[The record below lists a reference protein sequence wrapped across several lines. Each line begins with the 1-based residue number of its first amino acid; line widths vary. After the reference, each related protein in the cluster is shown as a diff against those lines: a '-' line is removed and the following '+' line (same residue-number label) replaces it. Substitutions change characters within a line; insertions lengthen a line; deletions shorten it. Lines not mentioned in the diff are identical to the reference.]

1 MTSDL
6 PGVDPR
12 FDPAFQRGFAQAA
25 PGPAP
30 APTLRGNPWVVVLWA
45 LAVLLTGGGLWAFW
59 QSQTSRDSQG
69 VDSVP
74 SDYVLPVL
82 LEGVAP
88 WLLLVGL
95 ATLVATVFLY
105 AVRWRKG

>member
-12 FDPAFQRGFAQAA
+12 FDPAFQRGFAGAA
-25 PGPAP
+25 PDPAP
-30 APTLRGNPWVVVLWA
+30 APTLRGNPWVVVLWVLGA
-45 LAVLLTGGGLWAFW
+45 LLTGGGLWAFW
-59 QSQTSRDSQG
+59 QSQAMREG

-74 SDYVLPVL
+74 SDYVFPVI

-88 WLLLVGL
+88 WLVLVGL
-95 ATLVATVFLY
+95 ATLIATVFLY